1 MIVAIVQARVTS
13 TRLPKKVF
21 LRYNGVSV
29 LEHIYSRLSQSKYL
43 NKVIFAIPSNKKN
56 MILRNYLKK
65 KDIPFIVGPE
75 INVLKRFYKVCKI
88 LNPKIIIRV
97 TADCPL
103 IDFKLMDNMI
113 KKFLVKKKFDFLSNS
128 ITRTYPDGLDI
139 EIFKNDNLFES
150 YEIKLDVEISLN
162 VINRVKDKIYKHNPR
177 KYLILSS
184 KIKESDKSKIDS
196 TIDAIK
202 IEHGCEIILLSPIDY
217 IESCLIHM
225 NFINKFILLFNNLVL
240 NDKELK
246 LEHKKAWQ
254 EIYNNFNKI

>member
-65 KDIPFIVGPE
+65 KEIPFIVGPE

-113 KKFLVKKKFDFLSNS
+113 KKFLVKNKFDFLSNS

-139 EIFKNDNLFES
+139 EIFKKEVL
-150 YEIKLDVEISLN
+150 IKTFKKVKKKFDKEHVTPYMIRNFKCLD
-162 VINRVKDKIYKHNPR
+162 YKN
-177 KYLILSS
+177 
-184 KIKESDKSKIDS
+184 KID
-196 TIDAIK
+196 
-202 IEHGCEIILLSPIDY
+202 LSHKRWTLDT
-217 IESCLIHM
+217 
-225 NFINKFILLFNNLVL
+225 KK
-240 NDKELK
+240 D
-246 LEHKKAWQ
+246 HKKIFKIFKRFKEKNFFSWK
-254 EIYNNFNKI
+254 EILNHGF